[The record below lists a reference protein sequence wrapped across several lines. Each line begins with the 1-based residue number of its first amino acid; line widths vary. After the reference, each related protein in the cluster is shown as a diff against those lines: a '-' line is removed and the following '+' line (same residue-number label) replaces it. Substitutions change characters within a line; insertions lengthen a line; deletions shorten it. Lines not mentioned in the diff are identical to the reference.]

1 MLREL
6 GEKVRARETS
16 AAELVRRAYERV
28 GDRNA
33 VINAVIGVRDE
44 DEAMAEARAL
54 DDRVRAG
61 EAVGPLAGVPFLVKD
76 NHDLAGMRTT
86 QGTRVLAGVPPA
98 TRDSLCVSRLRAAGA
113 IPIGKTNVPEF
124 CFEGYTANRAYGV
137 TVNPWAREWTPG
149 GSSGGSAAA
158 MAAGMIPFATATDGG
173 GSIRIPASFC
183 GLFGIKPTNGL
194 VGRQP
199 VPAWIDYST
208 DGPIALSM
216 DDLRLLLAIQ
226 CGPAPGDPTALPA
239 GLAVRLAGL
248 SGAAARSGGHSE
260 RGSAASMSAAGI
272 RRGTPA
278 GGKPSL
284 VLAAPRFVDAGPLPG
299 ALPDLFDA
307 ALTSLEKDLG
317 LSVEPIA
324 PVEVFGGG
332 RPDDDW
338 LLTCLCEQAGELGR
352 ETIEAKADLFEP
364 WFLEALREALDTSLE
379 VYLAARRRRFD
390 YARRLDELLGE
401 DRVLVTPT
409 NAVEGIYADG
419 REIGAA
425 GPGTESSSFNTG
437 VQNLTGHP
445 ALTVPAGVSST
456 GVPFGLQITGPR
468 FADELVL
475 AVGSAWERA
484 HPGSGVAP
492 DFDPFAAG

>member
-6 GEKVRARETS
+6 GEQVRAGETS
-16 AAELVRRAYERV
+16 AVELVRRAYERV
-28 GDRNA
+28 GSGNA
-33 VINAVIGVRDE
+33 AVNAVIGMRDE
-44 DEAMAEARAL
+44 DEAMAEAQAL
-54 DDRVRAG
+54 DERVRAG
-61 EAVGPLAGVPFLVKD
+61 QATGPLAGVPFLVKD

-86 QGTRVLAGVPPA
+86 QGTRVLADAAPA
-98 TRDSLCVSRLRAAGA
+98 TRDSLCVARLRAAGA

-124 CFEGYTANRAYGV
+124 CFEGYTGNRTYGV
-137 TVNPWAREWTPG
+137 TVNPWAPKWTPG

-158 MAAGMIPFATATDGG
+158 MAAGMVPFATATDGG

-199 VPAWIDYST
+199 LPAWIDYST

-248 SGAAARSGGHSE
+248 TDAAAARGGE
-260 RGSAASMSAAGI
+260 AGDAAASLG
-272 RRGTPA
+272 A
-278 GGKPSL
+278 GGGRRRAPGGRRPSL

-317 LSVEPIA
+317 LTVEPIA
-324 PVEVFGGG
+324 PGEIFGGG

-338 LLTCLCEQAGELGR
+338 LLTCLCEQAAELGR
-352 ETIEAKADLFEP
+352 ETIEARADLFEP

-379 VYLAARRRRFD
+379 VYVAARRRRFD

-425 GPGTESSSFNTG
+425 APGTESASFNTG

-445 ALTVPAGVSST
+445 ALTVPAGVSPN

-468 FADELVL
+468 FADDLVL
-475 AVGSAWERA
+475 AVGCAWERA
-484 HPGSGVAP
+484 HPGPSIAP
-492 DFDPFAAG
+492 GCDPFAPG

>member
-6 GEKVRARETS
+6 GEQVRTGETS
-16 AAELVRRAYERV
+16 AVELVRRAFERV
-28 GDRNA
+28 GSINA
-33 VINAVIGVRDE
+33 AVNAVIGLRDE
-44 DEAMAEARAL
+44 DEALAEARAL

-61 EAVGPLAGVPFLVKD
+61 EAVGLLAGVPFLVKD

-86 QGTRVLAGVPPA
+86 QGTRVLADAPPA
-98 TRDSLCVSRLRAAGA
+98 ARDSLCVARLRAAGA

-124 CFEGYTANRAYGV
+124 CFEGFTANRAFGV
-137 TVNPWAREWTPG
+137 TTNPWAPEWTPG

-239 GLAVRLAGL
+239 GLAVRIAGL
-248 SGAAARSGGHSE
+248 SDAAVAGAATST
-260 RGSAASMSAAGI
+260 AGA
-272 RRGTPA
+272 RRGMP
-278 GGKPSL
+278 GGRKPSL

-299 ALPDLFDA
+299 ALPDLFDV
-307 ALTSLEKDLG
+307 ALTSLEKGLG
-317 LSVEPIA
+317 LTVEPIA
-324 PVEVFGGG
+324 PVEIFGGG
-332 RPDDDW
+332 RPDEDW
-338 LLTCLCEQAGELGR
+338 LFTCLCEQAAELGR

-379 VYLAARRRRFD
+379 AYVAARRRRFD

-401 DRVLVTPT
+401 DRLLVTPT

-425 GPGTESSSFNTG
+425 EPGTESSSFNTG

-445 ALTVPAGVSST
+445 ALTVPAGVSPN

-475 AVGSAWERA
+475 AVGSAWEQA
-484 HPGSGVAP
+484 HPGPRIASGFAA
-492 DFDPFAAG
+492 FAAG

>member
-6 GEKVRARETS
+6 GEQVHAGETS
-16 AAELVRRAYERV
+16 AGELVRRAYERV
-28 GDRNA
+28 GERNA
-33 VINAVIGVRDE
+33 TINAVIGVRDE

-61 EAVGPLAGVPFLVKD
+61 QAAGPLAGVPFLVKD

-86 QGTRVLAGVPPA
+86 QGTRVLADVPPA
-98 TRDSLCVSRLRAAGA
+98 ARDSLCVARLRAAGA

-124 CFEGYTANRAYGV
+124 CFEGYTGNSAYGV
-137 TVNPWAREWTPG
+137 TVNPWAREWTP
-149 GSSGGSAAA
+149 
-158 MAAGMIPFATATDGG
+158 G

-226 CGPAPGDPTALPA
+226 CGPASGDPTALPA

-248 SGAAARSGGHSE
+248 SDAAVRAGVAGEAGTGTGANG
-260 RGSAASMSAAGI
+260 AGA
-272 RRGTPA
+272 RRGAP
-278 GGKPSL
+278 GGRKPSL
-284 VLAAPRFVDAGPLPG
+284 VLAAPRLVDAGPLPG

-317 LSVEPIA
+317 LTVEPIA
-324 PVEVFGGG
+324 PVEIFGGG

-338 LLTCLCEQAGELGR
+338 LLTCLCEQAAELGR

-364 WFLEALREALDTSLE
+364 WFLEALREALDTNLE

-390 YARRLDELLGE
+390 YALRLDELLGE

-445 ALTVPAGVSST
+445 ALTVPAGVSPN

-484 HPGSGVAP
+484 HPGPRIAP
-492 DFDPFAAG
+492 GFDPFAAD

>member
-6 GEKVRARETS
+6 GEQVHAGETS
-16 AAELVRRAYERV
+16 AVELVRRAYERV
-28 GDRNA
+28 GERNA
-33 VINAVIGVRDE
+33 TINAVIGVRDE

-61 EAVGPLAGVPFLVKD
+61 QAAGPLAGVPFLVKD

-86 QGTRVLAGVPPA
+86 QGTRVLADVPPA
-98 TRDSLCVSRLRAAGA
+98 ARDSLCVARLRAAGA

-124 CFEGYTANRAYGV
+124 CFEGYTGNSAYGV

-248 SGAAARSGGHSE
+248 SDAAAVRPGV
-260 RGSAASMSAAGI
+260 AGEAGTGTGANGAGA
-272 RRGTPA
+272 RRGAP
-278 GGKPSL
+278 GGRKPSL
-284 VLAAPRFVDAGPLPG
+284 VLAAPRLVDAGPLPG

-317 LSVEPIA
+317 LTVEPIA
-324 PVEVFGGG
+324 PGSGPASTKRG
-332 RPDDDW
+332 AASTSDGLRPP
-338 LLTCLCEQAGELGR
+338 G
-352 ETIEAKADLFEP
+352 
-364 WFLEALREALDTSLE
+364 
-379 VYLAARRRRFD
+379 ARRRPPP
-390 YARRLDELLGE
+390 APKE
-401 DRVLVTPT
+401 
-409 NAVEGIYADG
+409 
-419 REIGAA
+419 AA
-425 GPGTESSSFNTG
+425 AS
-437 VQNLTGHP
+437 P
-445 ALTVPAGVSST
+445 ASPPRAAAASVSPASRTASPAGS
-456 GVPFGLQITGPR
+456 
-468 FADELVL
+468 
-475 AVGSAWERA
+475 AVGS
-484 HPGSGVAP
+484 PG
-492 DFDPFAAG
+492 AGPHWIASSRRRSSIESAMGPSVE